1 MSKKIDFEQAKN
13 IIESNSM
20 KLIWTKEEFN
30 LNYKTTTSTKIPV
43 ICSCERKK
51 ELKLINIRNGSTC
64 RECADERNRNLQKKN
79 RTTFCMA
86 VDICKENG
94 FKLTWSEEEYNENFE
109 TMTKPIPVKCSN
121 CEKESNRT
129 LTNIKTGTR
138 CKHCVIPKTR
148 LLKYDE
154 VNDVYTKNGMKLLWN
169 EKEFSDKFTGC
180 DQKIPVICICNEK
193 KELCYTNI
201 RQGHKCQDCGNN
213 RKKNYDEVVKIVE
226 DNGLKLNMSEEKFN
240 DIYKG
245 MNSPITI
252 LCKCE
257 KEYTVRINDV
267 KIGHT
272 CKDCGFEKSKN
283 TNMERYGFPYAI
295 QNEEIKE
302 KIRNTN
308 MERYGVVNPFLSEE
322 IKEKIR
328 NINYEIYSV
337 NHLTQ
342 HPEIRSKIINTNMK
356 RYGVEFPFQSKEI
369 QDKVKKT
376 ILEVYGVNFITQNQ
390 ETKEKIKNT
399 NVERYGVEY
408 PSQNKDIMKKMQ
420 DTCFER
426 HGVRHPLQNEEIFK
440 KAVSNMKSFK
450 TFTFPSGKVIEMQ
463 GYEHFALKELLNN
476 GIIEEDII
484 TGYDNVP
491 EIWYIDGEN
500 KKRRHYVDIFIKSQ
514 NRCIEVKSEWTLKLQ
529 EKIMSYKQN
538 KAKSIGYEYEIW
550 IYDHKGVKLR
560 EEK

>member
-1 MSKKIDFEQAKN
+1 MSKKKIDFEKAKE

-20 KLIWTKEEFN
+20 KLIWTEEEFIS
-30 LNYKTTTSTKIPV
+30 NYKTTTDTKIPV
-43 ICSCERKK
+43 LCSCKRKK
-51 ELKLINIRNGSTC
+51 ELKLANIRNGSTC

-109 TMTKPIPVKCSN
+109 TMTKPIPVKCGN

-129 LTNIKTGTR
+129 LTNVKTGTR
-138 CKHCVIPKTR
+138 CKHCVVPKTR
-148 LLKYDE
+148 LLQYDE
-154 VNDVYTKNGMKLLWN
+154 VKDVYIQNGMKLLWN
-169 EKEFSDKFTGC
+169 ENEFSEKFTGC

-193 KELCYTNI
+193 KELCYTNV

-226 DNGLKLNMSEEKFN
+226 DSGLQLNMSEEKFN
-240 DIYKG
+240 DVYKG

-267 KIGHT
+267 KFGYK

-283 TNMERYGFPYAI
+283 TNIERFGFPYAI
-295 QNEEIKE
+295 Q
-302 KIRNTN
+302 
-308 MERYGVVNPFLSEE
+308 SEE

-328 NINYEIYSV
+328 ITNI
-337 NHLTQ
+337 
-342 HPEIRSKIINTNMK
+342 
-356 RYGVEFPFQSKEI
+356 
-369 QDKVKKT
+369 
-376 ILEVYGVNFITQNQ
+376 
-390 ETKEKIKNT
+390 
-399 NVERYGVEY
+399 ERYGV
-408 PSQNKDIMKKMQ
+408 SN
-420 DTCFER
+420 
-426 HGVRHPLQNEEIFK
+426 PLQSEEIKEKIRITNVDRYGVANVMQNAEIFIRSQINSSK
-440 KAVSNMKSFK
+440 LFE
-450 TFTFPSGKVIEMQ
+450 FPSGKVIDIH
-463 GYEHFALKELLNN
+463 GYENFALKELLES
-476 GIIEEDII
+476 GIFEEDIV
-484 TGYDNVP
+484 TEADLVP

-500 KKRRHYVDIFIKSQ
+500 KKHRHYVDIYIKSL

-529 EKIMSYKQN
+529 EEFMSYKQN
-538 KAKSIGYEYEIW
+538 AAKTIGCEYEIW
-550 IYDHKGVKLR
+550 IYDNRGVKIR

>member
-1 MSKKIDFEQAKN
+1 MKIDFEKAKD

-30 LNYKTTTSTKIPV
+30 VNYKNATATKIPV
-43 ICSCERKK
+43 VCSCERKK
-51 ELKLINIRNGSTC
+51 ELKLVNIQNGSTC

-79 RTTFCMA
+79 RTTFCVA

-109 TMTKPIPVKCSN
+109 TMTKPIPVKCGN

-138 CKHCVIPKTR
+138 CKHCVIPATR
-148 LLKYDE
+148 LLQYDE
-154 VNDVYTKNGMKLLWN
+154 VKDVYTQNGMKLLWN
-169 EKEFSDKFTGC
+169 EKDFSEKFTGC

-193 KELCYTNI
+193 KELCYTNV

-213 RKKNYDEVVKIVE
+213 RKKNYDEVFKIVE

-240 DIYKG
+240 DVYKC

-267 KIGHT
+267 KFGYT

-283 TNMERYGFPYAI
+283 TNIEKFGFPYAI

-308 MERYGVVNPFLSEE
+308 MERYGV
-322 IKEKIR
+322 
-328 NINYEIYSV
+328 
-337 NHLTQ
+337 
-342 HPEIRSKIINTNMK
+342 
-356 RYGVEFPFQSKEI
+356 
-369 QDKVKKT
+369 
-376 ILEVYGVNFITQNQ
+376 
-390 ETKEKIKNT
+390 
-399 NVERYGVEY
+399 EY
-408 PSQNKDIMKKMQ
+408 PSQNKGIMKKMQ

-440 KAVSNMKSFK
+440 KAVSKMKSFK
-450 TFTFPSGKVIEMQ
+450 TFKFPSGNIIEIQ
-463 GYEHFALKELLNN
+463 GYEHFALKELLDN

-484 TGYDNVP
+484 TGSDNVP

-500 KKRRHYVDIFIKSQ
+500 KKRRHYVDIYIKSQ

-529 EKIMSYKQN
+529 EKFMSYKQN
-538 KAKSIGYEYEIW
+538 TAKTIGYEYEIW